1 MVVFNEGC
9 QGIHEVIEY
18 MGLDTGSRLITKSR
32 QRDSVRVR
40 KMVKKCSE
48 KGKKRRKTL
57 GRVKQGHVEEEK
69 VRTKRVLH
77 CWWTLKRHYSF
88 IQHK

>member
-1 MVVFNEGC
+1 MIVFNEGC
-9 QGIHEVIEY
+9 QCIHEVIEY
-18 MGLDTGSRLITKSR
+18 MGLDTDSRLITRSR

-57 GRVKQGHVEEEK
+57 GRVKQGQ
-69 VRTKRVLH
+69 L
-77 CWWTLKRHYSF
+77 
-88 IQHK
+88 

>member
-1 MVVFNEGC
+1 MLGKWLKNA
-9 QGIHEVIEY
+9 
-18 MGLDTGSRLITKSR
+18 
-32 QRDSVRVR
+32 
-40 KMVKKCSE
+40 VKKE
-48 KGKKRRKTL
+48 KKRRKTL

-77 CWWTLKRHYSF
+77 CWWTLKRHYPF

>member
-1 MVVFNEGC
+1 MIVFNEGC

-18 MGLDTGSRLITKSR
+18 MGLDTDSRLITKSR

-48 KGKKRRKTL
+48 KGKKEEKNSWKSQTRTCRRRK
-57 GRVKQGHVEEEK
+57 
-69 VRTKRVLH
+69 
-77 CWWTLKRHYSF
+77 S
-88 IQHK
+88 